1 MHYHNT
7 IIISKHLCIS
17 FLFLTI
23 YETHTRTRTIWFLHN
38 WKNKNVF
45 NAKVFNYHSIRWR
58 WWGRLSFTGVNSLY
72 LIITRRLFHH
82 LLLPLTGIAM
92 SLISLFLLMILYLL
106 SQMLVAV
113 GLSRRRLFTA
123 PPPVGSGASLA
134 SSMLLSHQDVDSG
147 YLFISRSSESEN
159 MENY

>member
-1 MHYHNT
+1 MDFIFIFNN
-7 IIISKHLCIS
+7 
-17 FLFLTI
+17 
-23 YETHTRTRTIWFLHN
+23 ETHTRTRTIWFLHN

-82 LLLPLTGIAM
+82 LLLLPLTGIAM

-106 SQMLVAV
+106 SQMFVAV

-123 PPPVGSGASLA
+123 PPPVGVRRFACI
-134 SSMLLSHQDVDSG
+134 VDSPPPSG
-147 YLFISRSSESEN
+147 YLFIFRSLESEN
-159 MENY
+159 IENYYALLRLR

>member
-1 MHYHNT
+1 MHFIFIFNN
-7 IIISKHLCIS
+7 
-17 FLFLTI
+17 
-23 YETHTRTRTIWFLHN
+23 ETHTRTHTVWFLHN
-38 WKNKNVF
+38 WKNKNAF

-58 WWGRLSFTGVNSLY
+58 WRCWGRLSFTGVNSLY

-92 SLISLFLLMILYLL
+92 SLISLFLLILYLL

-113 GLSRRRLFTA
+113 GLSRRRFFSA

-134 SSMLLSHQDVDSG
+134 TSTLLPHQDVDSG
-147 YLFISRSSESEN
+147 YLFIYSSLESEN

>member
-1 MHYHNT
+1 MHFIFIFNN
-7 IIISKHLCIS
+7 
-17 FLFLTI
+17 
-23 YETHTRTRTIWFLHN
+23 ETHTRTRTIWFLHN

-58 WWGRLSFTGVNSLY
+58 WWGRLSFNGVNSLY

-92 SLISLFLLMILYLL
+92 SLISLFLLIILYLL

-134 SSMLLSHQDVDSG
+134 SSILLPHQDEDSG
-147 YLFISRSSESEN
+147 YLFISRSLESEN

>member
-1 MHYHNT
+1 MHFIFIFNN
-7 IIISKHLCIS
+7 
-17 FLFLTI
+17 
-23 YETHTRTRTIWFLHN
+23 ETHTRTRTIWFLHN

-92 SLISLFLLMILYLL
+92 SLISLLLLIILYLL

-134 SSMLLSHQDVDSG
+134 SSILLPHQDVDSG
-147 YLFISRSSESEN
+147 YLFISRSLESREYGKLLSIAQTQIN
-159 MENY
+159 RLN

>member
-1 MHYHNT
+1 MNF
-7 IIISKHLCIS
+7 IFI
-17 FLFLTI
+17 FNN
-23 YETHTRTRTIWFLHN
+23 ETHTIWFLYN

-58 WWGRLSFTGVNSLY
+58 WRCWGRLSFTGINSLY

-82 LLLPLTGIAM
+82 LLLPLTGITM
-92 SLISLFLLMILYLL
+92 SLISLFLLIPYLL

-134 SSMLLSHQDVDSG
+134 LSILLPHQDIDSEWLLHWAPF
-147 YLFISRSSESEN
+147 YFYFCFIEVRIVLN
-159 MENY
+159 